1 MLGMFGKNHL
11 QKLYINNNLIN
22 DKMMD
27 VLLAGLRKNPY
38 VDSIEIANNEVK
50 DLGMA
55 QLSQFFEDGRKQIKT
70 LKLSGTKSDLDNVEK
85 LFSSL
90 SKYEHL
96 IELKLQNFKISEGSA
111 KLFAIAINNNMS
123 LEKLDIGWNTML

>member
-1 MLGMFGKNHL
+1 M
-11 QKLYINNNLIN
+11 
-22 DKMMD
+22 
-27 VLLAGLRKNPY
+27 
-38 VDSIEIANNEVK
+38 
-50 DLGMA
+50 
-55 QLSQFFEDGRKQIKT
+55 
-70 LKLSGTKSDLDNVEK
+70 EK

>member
-1 MLGMFGKNHL
+1 MFGKNHL

-27 VLLAGLRKNPY
+27 VLLEGLRKNPY
-38 VDSIEIANNEVK
+38 VNSIEIANNEVK
-50 DLGMA
+50 GLGME
-55 QLSQFFEDGRKQIKT
+55 QLSKFFEGGRKQIKT
-70 LKLSGTKSDLDNVEK
+70 LKLSGTKSDLENVEK

-96 IELKLQNFKISEGSA
+96 IELKLQNFKVSEGSA
-111 KLFAIAINNNMS
+111 KLFALAINNNMS

>member
-55 QLSQFFEDGRKQIKT
+55 QLS
-70 LKLSGTKSDLDNVEK
+70 
-85 LFSSL
+85 
-90 SKYEHL
+90 
-96 IELKLQNFKISEGSA
+96 
-111 KLFAIAINNNMS
+111 
-123 LEKLDIGWNTML
+123 